1 MCNILTYNSKKKKVD
16 CNAAIERLKIGV
28 PATIEHK
35 SHSTTSG

>member
-1 MCNILTYNSKKKKVD
+1 MCNISTYNFQKKVD